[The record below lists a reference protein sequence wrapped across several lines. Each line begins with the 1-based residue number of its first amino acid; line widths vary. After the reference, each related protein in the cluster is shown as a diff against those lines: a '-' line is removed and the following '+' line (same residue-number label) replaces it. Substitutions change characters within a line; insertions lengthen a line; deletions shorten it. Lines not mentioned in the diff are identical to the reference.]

1 MTKKDRRSLGP
12 LICCLM
18 YWEIKVSFRSK
29 DFKSMQLNVATESF
43 ITELCLVISQ
53 LLYNIYHQ
61 YSPAAAL
68 LELAQ
73 MEQLDQ
79 SNKSP
84 ESNCHQDSAMQR
96 TESDGSENL
105 KRELQN

>member
-1 MTKKDRRSLGP
+1 
-12 LICCLM
+12 
-18 YWEIKVSFRSK
+18 
-29 DFKSMQLNVATESF
+29 MQLNVATESF

-53 LLYNIYHQ
+53 LLYSIYHQ

-96 TESDGSENL
+96 TVSDGSENL
-105 KRELQN
+105 RVTELKKGNSSI